1 MAQNECEI
9 SQNLNK
15 INDDD
20 ANKKLQHNWC
30 PGNQTKCRGE
40 TVAVSGCDQIFMED
54 KAESALPIIDPWIHF
69 LTRIVYLS
77 HPILDINRVAGMPSL
92 VSKF

>member
-40 TVAVSGCDQIFMED
+40 TVAVSGCDQIFMEG
-54 KAESALPIIDPWIHF
+54 KAESCCLDKVSDILALLALNGDSEPLAP
-69 LTRIVYLS
+69 
-77 HPILDINRVAGMPSL
+77 G
-92 VSKF
+92 